1 MSLTL
6 GEKLRQA
13 REERGISISE
23 VAEQTRI
30 SAMYLEL
37 IENDDYRTLPGG
49 IFNKGFVKSYAK
61 YVGLDE
67 QEALQDYARVVAADE
82 AENPEESRTY
92 RPEVLTDDRTS
103 GSMIPTVIFAVIILG
118 LMTWGILALVNYIQ
132 NNPNPTVA
140 NTNTNSGSNAN
151 TAGANSNTQTASNA
165 PVMGAI
171 KVEVKTTGE
180 DIAFSANLDGKNSYP
195 TATLSTPVVFEPKE
209 SLEFSY
215 LRLKAAFARLTIN
228 GKEIP
233 LPTEPTDAK
242 GKYIQIKINAETL
255 PQMWQSG
262 RAVAGAP
269 SADATPTTTQAP
281 SVGDPAPAT
290 APPATP
296 PRTTAV
302 TSRTPQAA
310 PSPAARTASP
320 VPTPKATVIIVP
332 SAPRTG
338 TTSTPKPTPR
348 KPNER

>member
-13 REERGISISE
+13 RDERGISISE

-67 QEALQDYARVVAADE
+67 QEALQDYARIVAAE
-82 AENPEESRTY
+82 QETAEENPKTY

-103 GSMIPTVIFAVIILG
+103 SSIIPTVIFAVIILG

-132 NNPNPTVA
+132 ENQNRTPA
-140 NTNTNSGSNAN
+140 TNTNINSNANAN
-151 TAGANSNTQTASNA
+151 TAGNHAA
-165 PVMGAI
+165 PVATEVPAMGSV
-171 KVEVKTTGE
+171 KVEFKTTGE
-180 DIAFSANLDGKNSYP
+180 DIAFSANLDGKNSFP
-195 TATLSTPVVFEPKE
+195 TTTLSTPVIFEPKQ

-215 LRLKAAFARLTIN
+215 LKLKAAFARLTIN
-228 GKEIP
+228 GKDIP
-233 LPTEPTDAK
+233 LPTEATDTK

-262 RAVAGAP
+262 TTVAGAP
-269 SADATPTTTQAP
+269 ASTNTNTNAE
-281 SVGDPAPAT
+281 PAPAATVVNTPVTT
-290 APPATP
+290 APANPAP
-296 PRTTAV
+296 
-302 TSRTPQAA
+302 SRPVVQAS
-310 PSPAARTASP
+310 PSPAKNASP
-320 VPTPKATVIIVP
+320 VPSPKATVIIVP
-332 SAPRTG
+332 SAPKTG
-338 TTSTPKPTPR
+338 TTSTPARRPAANKPP
-348 KPNER
+348 EE

>member
-1 MSLTL
+1 
-6 GEKLRQA
+6 
-13 REERGISISE
+13 
-23 VAEQTRI
+23 
-30 SAMYLEL
+30 MYLEL

-67 QEALQDYARVVAADE
+67 QEALQDYAQVVAAE
-82 AENPEESRTY
+82 ETENPENSRTY

-132 NNPNPTVA
+132 ENQNRPAVA

-151 TAGANSNTQTASNA
+151 TAGTNSNTQTASNA

-195 TATLSTPVVFEPKE
+195 TATLSAPVVFEPKE

-233 LPTEPTDAK
+233 LPTEATDAK

-269 SADATPTTTQAP
+269 SADATPSTTQVP
-281 SVGDPAPAT
+281 PVGDLPPAT
-290 APPATP
+290 APSTP

-302 TSRTPQAA
+302 TSKSPQAT
-310 PSPAARTASP
+310 PSPAIRTASP
-320 VPTPKATVIIVP
+320 VPSPRATVIIVP

-338 TTSTPKPTPR
+338 ATSTPKPTPR

>member
-1 MSLTL
+1 M
-6 GEKLRQA
+6 RQA

-30 SAMYLEL
+30 SPMYLEL

-67 QEALQDYARVVAADE
+67 QEALQDYAQVVAAEESD
-82 AENPEESRTY
+82 PEQSRTY

-132 NNPNPTVA
+132 ENQNRPAVA

-151 TAGANSNTQTASNA
+151 TAGANANTQTAANA
-165 PVMGAI
+165 PLMGAI

-209 SLEFSY
+209 VLEFSY
-215 LRLKAAFARLTIN
+215 LKLKSAFARLTIN
-228 GKEIP
+228 GREIP
-233 LPTEPTDAK
+233 LPTEATDAK

-255 PQMWQSG
+255 PQMWQSS

-269 SADATPTTTQAP
+269 SADATPPTTQAP
-281 SVGDPAPAT
+281 PVGDPPPAT
-290 APPATP
+290 APSTT
-296 PRTTAV
+296 PRTAAV
-302 TSRTPQAA
+302 TSRSPQTA
-310 PSPAARTASP
+310 PSPARTASP
-320 VPTPKATVIIVP
+320 VPSPRATVIIVP
-332 SAPRTG
+332 SAPKTG
-338 TTSTPKPTPR
+338 ATSTPKPGATPR